1 MTFVSTIRLTH
12 NPGTTFST
20 DRQIIQKSCHK
31 KLSHFFLQCRSCPFL
46 PSSSSSSLSSS
57 TSSEICVTIFLNGPN
72 LASFLFFSKSKD
84 KCDKNI
90 DGVLG
95 TRTWGGRIE
104 AAYES
109 TELWRHPIVSLK
121 LDHQNLAP
129 NFRLSNVQK
138 SFLWTINWP
147 LYISSFQLICRYCQT
162 AKCFSK
168 KFFFLVIICFCFPA
182 WDLPFFLSSWF
193 ISVTRRREILPL
205 GQNLKSFILLGK
217 FAFL

>member
-109 TELWRHPIVSLK
+109 TELWRHTIVSLK

-138 SFLWTINWP
+138 SFL
-147 LYISSFQLICRYCQT
+147 
-162 AKCFSK
+162 
-168 KFFFLVIICFCFPA
+168 
-182 WDLPFFLSSWF
+182 
-193 ISVTRRREILPL
+193 
-205 GQNLKSFILLGK
+205 
-217 FAFL
+217 